1 MASTHERY
9 DLVILGSGSTAFAA
23 ALHAAELG
31 KSVVMT
37 EFRTVGGTCANR
49 GCLPSKNLLEAARL
63 VYDAAH
69 PRYPGLSPV
78 RVPVNWADLMA
89 QKDEIIEEY
98 RAHKYEGLLDEPD
111 HIQVV
116 PSMVGAIPCGRPGL
130 LDVPD
135 YMQVV
140 HGQASLVSEH
150 EVEVQRADG
159 IYRLVG
165 EQILIATGSAPSIP
179 NLPGLANV
187 PYLTSDLLSDSD
199 DPWGTEL
206 REQPRSLLILGGG
219 YIALELGQMFARFGT
234 DVTLVTRGKSILSGY
249 EPEIAEALTGI
260 LQEEGIRIVT
270 GAQVSGVEREGAG
283 VTLSAQRHGGQH
295 TFTAE
300 KLLIAT
306 GRRPNTREIGLEQA
320 GVEVDLAG
328 AVRVDRTLR
337 TNVPH
342 IWAAGDVIGRETE
355 SQMATP
361 VGAHDGKI
369 AAYNAFSGESLREV
383 DHTVIPR
390 VIFTDPQVAVVGM
403 TDEQAN
409 AAGIVCE
416 CNTIPMSAVP
426 RAGAIRDTRGLIKM
440 VLERPTR
447 RVVGVSM
454 LGPNAGEVIGE
465 AAMALRFG
473 ATTADFID
481 LIHVYPTMAEALKL
495 VAISFT
501 KDVNRLSCCAS

>member
-1 MASTHERY
+1 MSTQERY

-31 KSVVMT
+31 KSAVMT

-49 GCLPSKNLLEAARL
+49 GCLPSKNLIEAARL
-63 VYDAAH
+63 IYDAAH
-69 PRYPGLSPV
+69 PRYPGLTPV
-78 RVPVNWADLMA
+78 HMPVNWAELVA
-89 QKDEIIEEY
+89 QKDEIVQEF
-98 RAHKYEGLLDEPD
+98 RAHKYESLLDEPER
-111 HIQVV
+111 IQLV
-116 PSMVGAIPCGRPGL
+116 S
-130 LDVPD
+130 
-135 YMQVV
+135 
-140 HGQASLVSEH
+140 GQARLLSDH
-150 EVEVQRADG
+150 EVEVRTPDG
-159 IYRLVG
+159 TRRLVG
-165 EQILIATGSAPSIP
+165 DQLLIATGSLPAIP
-179 NLPGLANV
+179 PVPGLSDV
-187 PYLTSDLLSDSD
+187 PYLTSDLLSSAD

-234 DVTLVTRGKSILSGY
+234 EVTLVTRGKSILSGY
-249 EPEIAEALTGI
+249 EPEIAEALTEI
-260 LQEEGIRIVT
+260 LQEEGLRIVT
-270 GAQVSGVEREGAG
+270 GAQVRGVRSEGEGIA
-283 VTLSAQRHGGQH
+283 LSVQRHGSQQ
-295 TFTAE
+295 TFTADS
-300 KLLIAT
+300 LLVST
-306 GRRPNTREIGLEQA
+306 GRRPKTLEIGLEQA
-320 GVEVDLAG
+320 GVEVDQAG

-337 TNVPH
+337 TTVPH

-369 AAYNAFSGESLREV
+369 AAHNALSGEPLREV

-390 VIFTDPQVAVVGM
+390 TIFTDPQVAVVGL
-403 TDEQAN
+403 TDEEAN

-416 CNTIPMSAVP
+416 CNTIPLSVVP
-426 RAGAIRDTRGLIKM
+426 RAGVIRDTRGVIKM
-440 VLERPTR
+440 VLERESR

-454 LGPNAGEVIGE
+454 LGMNAGEIIGE

-473 ATTADFID
+473 AKTSDFID